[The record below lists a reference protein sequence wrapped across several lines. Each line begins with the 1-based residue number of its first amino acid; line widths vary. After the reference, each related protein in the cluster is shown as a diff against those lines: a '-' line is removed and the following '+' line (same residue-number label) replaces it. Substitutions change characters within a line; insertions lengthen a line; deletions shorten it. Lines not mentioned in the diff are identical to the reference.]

1 MFDVVWK
8 NIIFNEG
15 QTFVTKSNIEFKY
28 KVKGSAI
35 IPDRTNYPLNKND
48 FKKAYNLLPLDGPGK
63 INNIV
68 RGPAYVWAIL
78 NDNRIIE

>member
-1 MFDVVWK
+1 MFDIVWK

-15 QTFVTKSNIEFKY
+15 QTFLTKSNIEFKY
-28 KVKGSAI
+28 KVKGNAI
-35 IPDRTNYPLNKND
+35 ITDRTNYPLNRNN
-48 FKKAYNLLPLDGPGK
+48 FKKAYDLLPLDGPGK

-78 NDNRIIE
+78 NDKRIIE

>member
-8 NIIFNEG
+8 NIIFNKG
-15 QTFVTKSNIEFKY
+15 KTFVTKSNIEFKY
-28 KVKGSAI
+28 KVKGNDI
-35 IPDRTNYPLNKND
+35 IPYRTNYPLNKND

-68 RGPAYVWAIL
+68 RGPAYV
-78 NDNRIIE
+78 

>member
-1 MFDVVWK
+1 MFELVWK

-15 QTFVTKSNIEFKY
+15 QIFVTKSNIKFKY
-28 KVKGSAI
+28 KVKGNAI

-48 FKKAYNLLPLDGPGK
+48 FKKVYNLLPLDGPGK

-68 RGPAYVWAIL
+68 RGPSYIWAIL